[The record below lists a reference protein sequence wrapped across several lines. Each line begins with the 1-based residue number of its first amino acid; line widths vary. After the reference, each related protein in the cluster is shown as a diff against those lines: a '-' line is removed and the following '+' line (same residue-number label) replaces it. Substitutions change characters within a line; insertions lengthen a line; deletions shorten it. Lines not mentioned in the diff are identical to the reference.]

1 MMSFKSKTKLDK
13 INFIRYLNNKNEL
26 DDNLLDIKEF
36 LLEHLFPL
44 HFSINNVDDL
54 WKVIQYL
61 KKTHVDFLEDE
72 YFKNDA
78 ARVKF
83 ILKHGDPA
91 QRITLL
97 NLNSSDSKLW
107 KKLTQIVKNDD
118 SEAFQ
123 ELKRLE
129 KLAKTEYE
137 E

>member
-1 MMSFKSKTKLDK
+1 MSFKSKTKLDK
-13 INFIRYLNNKNEL
+13 INFIRYLNDKNQL
-26 DDNLLDIKEF
+26 DNNFLEIKEF
-36 LLEHLFPL
+36 LLKHLFPL

-61 KKTHVDFLEDE
+61 QKTHIDFLKDE
-72 YFKNDA
+72 YFKHKA

-91 QRITLL
+91 QRISLL
-97 NLNSSDSKLW
+97 HLDSLDPKHW
-107 KKLTQIVKNDD
+107 KKLAQIVKNDD

-129 KLAKTEYE
+129 KLAKIEYE